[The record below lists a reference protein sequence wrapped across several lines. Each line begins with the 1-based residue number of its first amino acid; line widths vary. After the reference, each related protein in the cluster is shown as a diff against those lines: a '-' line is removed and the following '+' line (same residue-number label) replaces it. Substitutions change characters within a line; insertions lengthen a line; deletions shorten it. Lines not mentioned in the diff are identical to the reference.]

1 MYVISYQ
8 VPHVKLKKKVTI
20 ANSSMLDKS
29 DSVSNASLLN
39 FKEDERIGVP
49 KPLIPLVSTMYKK
62 KSLGCSPYPY
72 RLLVYFLYSQS
83 KGIYAYSYAKGYLI

>member
-1 MYVISYQ
+1 
-8 VPHVKLKKKVTI
+8 
-20 ANSSMLDKS
+20 MLDKS

-62 KSLGCSPYPY
+62 KILNTVPLYTY
-72 RLLVYFLYSQS
+72 HLLVYFLYSQS
-83 KGIYAYSYAKGYLI
+83 KGIYAYSYAKGYLIWQEEILV